1 MKWQSVSDAL
11 FVDVAVHVIV
21 QALAACAAMRPPV
34 DISVGGDNS
43 SEGVGVG
50 GARTE
55 YRSAVAA

>member
-1 MKWQSVSDAL
+1 MAFWKS
-11 FVDVAVHVIV
+11 V

-34 DISVGGDNS
+34 DISVGGDDS
-43 SEGVGVG
+43 TEGVGVG